1 MQKSKKQKLTPGG
14 EADQNNKKCT
24 NVLKALQ
31 RNPRAGPFLVPV
43 DWKALKL
50 PQYPKMIK
58 NPMDLGT
65 IENKLTNSSYRTVR
79 DFVDDVRLIWS
90 NACTFN
96 TEGSD
101 VFELATQVCATA
113 TKPPSRALCPTAAW
127 AGRPRCRRDSRAR
140 AGTPAQLSNDFEG
153 RLDGL
158 SMSGTLR
165 EGGGGGGGG
174 RGGLAP
180 DELSACKAALKEIRK
195 HKDATAF
202 LDPVDWKALD
212 IPDYPTI
219 IKRPMDLGTVMQRLE
234 ANEYQS
240 AHELS
245 EEISLVWNNAMT
257 YNMDDSWIYQSA
269 KGLKSFADKKL
280 APLMSGARSAGYS
293 GGSEPTE
300 LTFEMK
306 QRLNDN
312 ANLLSSKDLYGMVGI
327 VEEHCKSAVDQ
338 SNPAEVEIDIDS
350 LDLPTFL
357 KVDRYVRDCIMRAKK
372 KP

>member
-14 EADQNNKKCT
+14 EADQNTKKCHS
-24 NVLKALQ
+24 VLKAMQ
-31 RNPRAGPFLVPV
+31 RNPRAGPFLMPV

-65 IENKLTNSSYRTVR
+65 VEGKLVNGNYKIVR
-79 DFVDDVRLIWS
+79 DFADDVRLIWS

-101 VFELATQVCATA
+101 VFELATQ
-113 TKPPSRALCPTAAW
+113 
-127 AGRPRCRRDSRAR
+127 
-140 AGTPAQLSNDFEG
+140 LSTDFEG

-158 SMSGTLR
+158 PMSGTLR
-165 EGGGGGGGG
+165 ETGGGGGGG
-174 RGGLAP
+174 RGLPP

-195 HKDATAF
+195 HKDATPF

-234 ANEYQS
+234 ANEYNS
-240 AHELS
+240 ASELA
-245 EEISLVWNNAMT
+245 EEINLVWNNAMT
-257 YNMDDSWIYQSA
+257 YNMDDSWIHKSA
-269 KGLKSFADKKL
+269 RDLKSFADKKL
-280 APLMSGARSAGYS
+280 APLLSGGRGAGHS
-293 GGSEPTE
+293 GGGSEPTE

-327 VEEHCKSAVDQ
+327 VEENCKTAVDQ

-350 LDLPTFL
+350 LDLATFL

-372 KP
+372 K

>member
-1 MQKSKKQKLTPGG
+1 VFFRASDKSSDLRSRSVTGGRLPRAMQKSSKKQKLMPGG
-14 EADQNNKKCT
+14 EADQLTKKCHV
-24 NVLKALQ
+24 VLKALQ
-31 RNPRAGPFLVPV
+31 RNPRAGPFLMPV

-65 IENKLTNSSYRTVR
+65 VEGKLVNGSYKTVR
-79 DFVDDVRLIWS
+79 DFADEIRLVWS

-101 VFELATQVCATA
+101 VFELATQ
-113 TKPPSRALCPTAAW
+113 
-127 AGRPRCRRDSRAR
+127 
-140 AGTPAQLSNDFEG
+140 LSMDFEG

-158 SMSGTLR
+158 SMNGSLRDSG
-165 EGGGGGGGG
+165 GSAGG
-174 RGGLAP
+174 RGGLPP
-180 DELSACKAALKEIRK
+180 DELNACKATLKELRK
-195 HKDATAF
+195 HKDATPF

-219 IKRPMDLGTVMQRLE
+219 IKRPMDLGTVMQRLD
-234 ANEYQS
+234 ANEYNS
-240 AHELS
+240 AHELA
-245 EEISLVWNNAMT
+245 EEINLVWNNAMT
-257 YNMDDSWIYQSA
+257 YNMDDSWIHKSA
-269 KGLKSFADKKL
+269 RDLKAYADKKM
-280 APLMSGARSAGYS
+280 APLLGGSRSAGYS
-293 GGSEPTE
+293 GGNEPTE

-327 VEEHCKSAVDQ
+327 VEENCKPAVDQ

-372 KP
+372 KA

>member
-1 MQKSKKQKLTPGG
+1 LLTASREEDIRKPGGARVCAMQKSKKQKLTPGG

-101 VFELATQVCATA
+101 VFELATQ
-113 TKPPSRALCPTAAW
+113 
-127 AGRPRCRRDSRAR
+127 
-140 AGTPAQLSNDFEG
+140 LSNDFEG

-245 EEISLVWNNAMT
+245 AEISLVWNNAMT

>member
-1 MQKSKKQKLTPGG
+1 MQKSSKKQKLTPGG
-14 EADQNNKKCT
+14 EADQNVKKCLS
-24 NVLKALQ
+24 VLKALQ
-31 RNPRAGPFLVPV
+31 RNPRAGPFLMSV

-65 IENKLTNSSYRTVR
+65 VESKLVGGSYKTTR
-79 DFVDDVRLIWS
+79 DWADDVRLVWS

-101 VFELATQVCATA
+101 VFELATQ
-113 TKPPSRALCPTAAW
+113 
-127 AGRPRCRRDSRAR
+127 
-140 AGTPAQLSNDFEG
+140 LSMDFEG

-158 SMSGTLR
+158 PMSGSLR
-165 EGGGGGGGG
+165 ESSGGGGGG
-174 RGGLAP
+174 RGGLQP
-180 DELSACKAALKEIRK
+180 EEWGACKAALKEIRK
-195 HKDATAF
+195 HKDAGAF
-202 LDPVDWKALD
+202 LDPVDWKALG

-219 IKRPMDLGTVMQRLE
+219 IKRPMDLGTVLQRLE
-234 ANEYQS
+234 ANEYNS
-240 AHELS
+240 AS
-245 EEISLVWNNAMT
+245 EMADEISLVWNNAMS
-257 YNMDDSWIYQSA
+257 YNMDDSWIHQSA
-269 KGLKSFADKKL
+269 KGLKQFADKKL
-280 APLMSGARSAGYS
+280 APLGGARGGGYS
-293 GGSEPTE
+293 GGNEPTE

-327 VEEHCKSAVDQ
+327 VEDQCKTAVDQ

-357 KVDRYVRDCIMRAKK
+357 KVDKYVRDCIARAKK
-372 KP
+372 KA

>member
-1 MQKSKKQKLTPGG
+1 MQKSNKKQKLTPGG
-14 EADQNNKKCT
+14 EAETNVRKCST
-24 NVLKALQ
+24 VLKALQ
-31 RNPRAGPFLVPV
+31 RNPRAGAFLMPV

-58 NPMDLGT
+58 TPMDLGT
-65 IENKLTNSSYRTVR
+65 VEQKLNDGRYKTIR
-79 DFVDDVRLIWS
+79 DWADDIRLVWS

-101 VFELATQVCATA
+101 VFELATQ
-113 TKPPSRALCPTAAW
+113 
-127 AGRPRCRRDSRAR
+127 
-140 AGTPAQLSNDFEG
+140 LSSDFEG

-158 SMSGTLR
+158 PMSGSLR
-165 EGGGGGGGG
+165 EAGGGG
-174 RGGLAP
+174 RGGMQP

-195 HKDATAF
+195 HKDAAPF
-202 LDPVDWKALD
+202 LDPVDWKALG

-234 ANEYQS
+234 SNEYDS
-240 AHELS
+240 VANLS
-245 EEISLVWNNAMT
+245 EEINLVWNNAMT
-257 YNMDDSWIYQSA
+257 YNMDDSWIHQSA
-269 KGLKSFADKKL
+269 RGLKAFADKKM
-280 APLMSGARSAGYS
+280 APLLGSSRGGGYS
-293 GGSEPTE
+293 GANEPTE

-327 VEEHCKSAVDQ
+327 VEENCKAAVDQ

-357 KVDRYVRDCIMRAKK
+357 KVDKYVRDCIMRAKK
-372 KP
+372 KA

>member
-14 EADQNNKKCT
+14 EADTNNKKCQ
-24 NVLKALQ
+24 NVLKAMQ
-31 RNPRAGPFLVPV
+31 RNPRAGPFLMPV

-58 NPMDLGT
+58 TPMDLGT
-65 IENKLTNSSYRTVR
+65 VEGKLLAGTYKTVR
-79 DFVDDVRLIWS
+79 DFADDVRLIWS

-101 VFELATQVCATA
+101 VFELATQ
-113 TKPPSRALCPTAAW
+113 
-127 AGRPRCRRDSRAR
+127 
-140 AGTPAQLSNDFEG
+140 LSMDFEG
-153 RLDGL
+153 RLDGMP
-158 SMSGTLR
+158 MSGTLR
-165 EGGGGGGGG
+165 ESGGGGGGGG
-174 RGGLAP
+174 RGGMQP

-195 HKDATAF
+195 HKDATPF

-234 ANEYQS
+234 GNQYSSPADL
-240 AHELS
+240 A
-245 EEISLVWNNAMT
+245 EEITLVWSNAMH
-257 YNMDDSWIYQSA
+257 YNVDDSWIYQSA
-269 KGLKSFADKKL
+269 KTLKGFADKKM
-280 APLMSGARSAGYS
+280 APLLGKGGG

-327 VEEHCKSAVDQ
+327 VEENCKPAVDQ

-372 KP
+372 KA

>member
-1 MQKSKKQKLTPGG
+1 
-14 EADQNNKKCT
+14 
-24 NVLKALQ
+24 
-31 RNPRAGPFLVPV
+31 
-43 DWKALKL
+43 
-50 PQYPKMIK
+50 
-58 NPMDLGT
+58 
-65 IENKLTNSSYRTVR
+65 
-79 DFVDDVRLIWS
+79 
-90 NACTFN
+90 
-96 TEGSD
+96 
-101 VFELATQVCATA
+101 
-113 TKPPSRALCPTAAW
+113 
-127 AGRPRCRRDSRAR
+127 
-140 AGTPAQLSNDFEG
+140 
-153 RLDGL
+153 
-158 SMSGTLR
+158 MSGTLR
-165 EGGGGGGGG
+165 EGGGGGGG

-195 HKDATAF
+195 HKDATPF

-280 APLMSGARSAGYS
+280 APLLSGARSAGYS

-350 LDLPTFL
+350 LDLATFL